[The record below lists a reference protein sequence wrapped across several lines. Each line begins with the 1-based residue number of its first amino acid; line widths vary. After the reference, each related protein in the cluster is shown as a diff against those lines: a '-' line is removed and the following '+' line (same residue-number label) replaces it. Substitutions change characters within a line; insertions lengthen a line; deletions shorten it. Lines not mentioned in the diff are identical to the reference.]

1 MFIWMKSTAE
11 RLAIVLFFYR
21 KVMLR
26 RHGQIMNEKVFKLEP
41 FRVTK
46 NIFCLLVLTTLKY
59 PEYNLPLRISIFPN

>member
-1 MFIWMKSTAE
+1 
-11 RLAIVLFFYR
+11 
-21 KVMLR
+21 
-26 RHGQIMNEKVFKLEP
+26 MNEKVFKLEP